1 MRVRLWPI
9 VVVSVVASLG
19 FGVFAPILRAQNTTN
34 TSARPDSPS
43 PSGEGWH
50 VDVTPYIWFS
60 GVHGT
65 AGILGHDAS
74 VHASFGDVFNYLNL
88 GAMGTVETRYNR
100 FLMPVDFIWMNLSD
114 QKALPFDEGATSVKV
129 DFKETIFTPGVGY
142 RIVDADKVKV
152 DWRMGIRYW
161 HLNSSLNLQP
171 SILGKNFSRT
181 ADWVDGISG
190 GKIDI
195 LASHKVVITF
205 GGDAGGGSARSD
217 YEVFGFL
224 GFRIA
229 RKWVLDGGYRYMSV
243 NYRPPQSTFVYDM
256 TMFGLVLGATWN
268 AK

>member
-100 FLMPVDFIWMNLSD
+100 FLMPVDFIWLNLSD
-114 QKALPFDEGATSVKV
+114 QKALPFGEGATSVKA
-129 DFKETIFTPGVGY
+129 DFKQTIFTPGVGY

-171 SILGKNFSRT
+171 SILGKNF
-181 ADWVDGISG
+181 
-190 GKIDI
+190 
-195 LASHKVVITF
+195 
-205 GGDAGGGSARSD
+205 
-217 YEVFGFL
+217 
-224 GFRIA
+224 
-229 RKWVLDGGYRYMSV
+229 
-243 NYRPPQSTFVYDM
+243 
-256 TMFGLVLGATWN
+256 
-268 AK
+268 